1 CPCAAPGAPVRAH
14 HAYRALVP
22 RARFQRDRPRGLA
35 ATEAGAVQLPASL
48 QGLREIPMIL
58 WPKRA
63 ASDEAANAQDEYCRQ
78 VAEGVHGVEALFDEQ
93 LRLLWISPSIERV
106 TGYVPADCLAA
117 PDLFALIVHESD
129 RTHC

>member
-1 CPCAAPGAPVRAH
+1 
-14 HAYRALVP
+14 
-22 RARFQRDRPRGLA
+22 
-35 ATEAGAVQLPASL
+35 
-48 QGLREIPMIL
+48 MIL

-106 TGYVPADCLAA
+106 TVHGRPLLAKRSFH
-117 PDLFALIVHESD
+117 DSL
-129 RTHC
+129 